1 MKRLFTLIE
10 LLVVIA
16 IIAILAAILL
26 PALQQARE
34 RAKAISCT
42 SNQHQLHLAVSTYL
56 NDSEQI
62 FPCPSKGGNDTWI
75 GRLIIS
81 GYFGSKKLDDWRYKS
96 TFINCPAYEKDKTV
110 SRLYAYGAPYRTTA
124 QGNGEYIDFKDN
136 RYFTGF
142 KKLNDFT
149 TVLKAELAPSEVLL
163 FADGLAQDS
172 STKIF
177 YQDPRLNGK
186 SYTSTASQYSAVGMV
201 HGGRANI
208 ASFGGSVA
216 SVYNEGVRDI
226 YVPANSTGLFEGSVR
241 CAMYILP
248 EGIKVDTTGD

>member
-75 GRLIIS
+75 GRLVTS
-81 GYFGSKKLDDWRYKS
+81 GHLGSKNWDDWRYKS
-96 TFINCPAYEKDKTV
+96 TFINCPANEKNHTI
-110 SRLYAYGAPYRTTA
+110 SRLYAYSAPYNSENTA
-124 QGNGEYIDFKDN
+124 KKEWLDLRDPRFYK
-136 RYFTGF
+136 GF
-142 KKLNDFT
+142 DKRASNA
-149 TVLKAELAPSEVLL
+149 TVLKAELASSEILL
-163 FADGLAQDS
+163 FADGLAYEPNA
-172 STKIF
+172 KLY
-177 YQDPRLNGK
+177 YQDPRLCGFD
-186 SYTSTASQYSAVGMV
+186 YATSNYYSAVAMV

-208 ASFGGSVA
+208 ATLGGNVVSVH
-216 SVYNEGVRDI
+216 NEGVRDI
-226 YVPANSTGLFEGSVR
+226 FVPCNNNYGFAGSVR

-248 EGIKVDTTGD
+248 DGIRVDTTGD